1 LSILWARLI
10 QADESLAR
18 TAGQVEAFCHM
29 LRQRQGYRLRGW
41 LEEVEQ
47 HGEPELQAFAR
58 NLHKEESAV
67 QAGLTLAWSNG
78 PTEGFIHRLKLLK
91 RQAYGRAGVALLKQR
106 MLFHPSDL
114 RAA

>member
-1 LSILWARLI
+1 
-10 QADESLAR
+10 
-18 TAGQVEAFCHM
+18 M

-78 PTEGFIHRLKLLK
+78 PTEGFLHRLTLLC
-91 RQAYGRAGVALLKQR
+91 AASVWPGRRRLAHTADAL
-106 MLFHPSDL
+106 PSL
-114 RAA
+114 